1 MGKRSDFAPRKN
13 DAYLTWDRRAVPPLL
28 PYLSSAE
35 FVEPCAG
42 EGHLIDQL
50 EGYGLRC
57 VQALDVEPG
66 RVDIEY
72 GDARTLRVAPGRQVI
87 TNPPWSRPLLHA
99 IIDNLAPQVDAW
111 LLFDSDWLFT
121 QQSGPY
127 RRHLHL
133 VVPVGRLRWVENTP
147 HDAVDSCAWYLFGP
161 NAPPAP
167 IIAPYVRRDLTAP
180 GLTPLST

>member
-1 MGKRSDFAPRKN
+1 M
-13 DAYLTWDRRAVPPLL
+13 PPLL
-28 PYLSSAE
+28 PYLDAAE

-50 EGYGLRC
+50 ESYGLRC

-66 RVDIEY
+66 RDDIEY
-72 GDARTLRVAPGRQVI
+72 GDATSIRLAPGSRVI
-87 TNPPWSRPLLHA
+87 SNPPWTRPILHA
-99 IIDNLAPQVDAW
+99 IIENLAPQAPAW

-121 QQSGPY
+121 QQSAPFL
-127 RRHLHL
+127 RHLHL
-133 VVPVGRLRWVENTP
+133 VVPVGRLRWVEGSP

-167 IIAPYVRRDLTAP
+167 TIAPCLPRTITSPIDAAVNGR
-180 GLTPLST
+180 